1 MCALQNK
8 HLPYDSVEQAY
19 IEMTCAEAR
28 KSQQLRKEMT
38 AAAREAL
45 YLQKLER
52 IEASAIKRAEEHRSR
67 GYMLE
72 AKAQLLQQQQQD
84 MQATLQEI
92 EEQQADYQRRAE
104 FNAAQVSHNGTQHKR
119 AQVSCRTLSI
129 SAWHKSAIRL
139 CTLLWSALLATVAA
153 VEDLLEPCDLMQ
165 AFSHKLPDC
174 A

>member
-8 HLPYDSVEQAY
+8 HLPYDSVEQVY
-19 IEMTCAEAR
+19 IEMTCAEAQ
-28 KSQQLRKEMT
+28 KSQQLRKEIV
-38 AAAREAL
+38 AAAREAC

-52 IEASAIKRAEEHRSR
+52 IEARATKRAEEHRSR

-119 AQVSCRTLSI
+119 AQVSKCWAS
-129 SAWHKSAIRL
+129 RL
-139 CTLLWSALLATVAA
+139 GTRVQLGCAPCHRLPQCTA
-153 VEDLLEPCDLMQ
+153 VIDLLEPCEPPTRLVTGYIYSDL
-165 AFSHKLPDC
+165 
-174 A
+174 